1 MQTGFRQPQARE
13 SQARLGAARSVLVV
27 SECENTNRLF
37 GIFLLI
43 AISKSINGNMGTN
56 SYLFVSDC

>member
-27 SECENTNRLF
+27 SENTNRLF

-43 AISKSINGNMGTN
+43 AISKSINGNMSTN
-56 SYLFVSDC
+56 SNLFVSDC